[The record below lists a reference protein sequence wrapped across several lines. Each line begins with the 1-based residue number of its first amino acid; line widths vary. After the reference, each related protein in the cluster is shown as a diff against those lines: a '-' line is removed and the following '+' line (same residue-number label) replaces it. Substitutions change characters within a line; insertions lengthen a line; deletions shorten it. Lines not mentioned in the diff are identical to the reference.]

1 MSNKNRNNDDQV
13 RVNNVDV
20 NKEEKNMTAK
30 FDDEMD
36 LRDDA
41 QKAAEEA
48 GEETGLKEVDPSEVG
63 FFERHKKAFIIGG
76 VAVGTVALL
85 GFGAW
90 GVHNVGLGKTFFG
103 GKRGYKGHGHRH
115 HGRYS
120 YGQQA
125 ARVEMPNVGQ
135 AQVVTEAAQTVA
147 AAPVN
152 TGNVVQFA
160 EAAKEVTEAAAEAVA
175 K

>member
-1 MSNKNRNNDDQV
+1 MSKNNEKV
-13 RVNNVDV
+13 TVNNVDE
-20 NKEEKNMTAK
+20 NKETKTMSAK

-41 QKAAEEA
+41 QKAAEAA
-48 GEETGLKEVDPSEVG
+48 GEETDLKEVDPSEVG

-115 HGRYS
+115 HGHGGHGYS
-120 YGQQA
+120 YGQA

-135 AQVVTEAAQTVA
+135 TQVVAEAAQTVA